1 MRRRAFDRSPLVSR
15 SPGQRKAF
23 LSLPE
28 ELQVK
33 AEFGGDMPA
42 GAPETAALI
51 AEERV
56 MTGPRGQLN
65 LFDPEAIHRG
75 GHARQGERQVFLLS
89 VAARSWPAAAAAG
102 GAA

>member
-1 MRRRAFDRSPLVSR
+1 
-15 SPGQRKAF
+15 
-23 LSLPE
+23 
-28 ELQVK
+28 
-33 AEFGGDMPA
+33 MPA
-42 GAPETAALI
+42 DAPETAALL

-89 VAARSWPAAAAAG
+89 VAARSWPGAPGPAGSAA
-102 GAA
+102 